1 MTSVF
6 EIFAKLGL
14 DSSDFDKGLDNAKST
29 LSNMGSAVGSG
40 LGTIAKIGTA
50 AVATASAGIAAL
62 GTMAVKGYADYEQL
76 TGGVET
82 LFKTSSNAV
91 MDYANNA
98 YKTAGLTAND
108 YMETVTGFSASLI
121 SSLDGDTAKAAEIAN
136 MSITDMSDNAN
147 KMGTDI
153 ESIKTAYQGFA
164 KQNYTM
170 LDNLKLGYGGTKQ
183 EMERLLADA
192 EKLTGQ
198 KYDISNFSD
207 IAEAIHAIQ
216 TEMDI
221 TGTTAKEAGST
232 ISGSVASMKS
242 AWDNL
247 VVGLADGNADLGQL
261 IDNVVTSAETAFN
274 NILPVAEQALMGIG
288 QLVTDLAPI
297 IGQKLPELI
306 TNLLPQILETGVQF
320 IGALGQGIID
330 NLPALVDAAVQIV
343 VTLVTGIVG
352 ALPQLAEGAVELITS
367 LGEALI
373 DNGDELLDAGSE
385 LLDFVV
391 DGVANGLPKLLDS
404 GTKMLENLYN
414 GFWNNLPK
422 MITAV
427 GKMANDMLNYIL
439 KNLPQFMSKGAD
451 LLINIVN
458 GFINNLPQIVA
469 AVVQMISQ
477 LVSTIAQNLPQ
488 ILQQGV
494 EIIGKLV
501 AGLIQAI
508 PKVVAAIPKIISS
521 IVTEFGK
528 YDWLKIGTDIIK
540 GIAKGITGAAGE
552 IARAAKN
559 AAKKAF
565 DAAKDFLGIHS
576 PSRLMRDQVG
586 RYISEGIAVGIEDN
600 LNSITN
606 SMNDVAD
613 LVSQPI
619 DVGEVGMTGG
629 SGSGNAY
636 NSSNSVVIN
645 VYGAVG
651 QNVNELAEIVSRKIN
666 ASVNRRG
673 AAWA

>member
-29 LSNMGSAVGSG
+29 LSSMGSAVGSG
-40 LGTIAKIGTA
+40 LGTVAKIGTA
-50 AVATASAGIAAL
+50 AVASASAGIAAL

-121 SSLDGDTAKAAEIAN
+121 SSLDGDTAKAAEVAN
-136 MSITDMSDNAN
+136 MAITDMSDNAN

-153 ESIKTAYQGFA
+153 ESIKTTYQGFA

-247 VVGLADGNADLGQL
+247 VAGLANGNADLGQL
-261 IDNVVTSAETAFN
+261 IDNVVVSAETAFN
-274 NILPVAEQALMGIG
+274 NILPVAERALMGIG

-297 IGQKLPELI
+297 IGEKLPELI
-306 TNLLPQILETGVQF
+306 TTLLPQIIDTGTQF

-352 ALPQLAEGAVELITS
+352 ALPQLAEGAVELVTS

-373 DNGDELLDAGSE
+373 DNGDTLLDAGSD

-391 DGVANGLPKLLDS
+391 DGVKKELPKLLDS
-404 GTKMLENLYN
+404 GAKMLENLHN
-414 GFWNNLPK
+414 GFWKNLPK

-427 GKMANDMLNYIL
+427 GKMANDMLSYIL
-439 KNLPQFMSKGAD
+439 KNLPEFMSKGAD
-451 LLINIVN
+451 LIINIAK
-458 GFINNLPQIVA
+458 GFIDNLPEIVS
-469 AVVQMISQ
+469 AVAEMIAKFIA
-477 LVSTIAQNLPQ
+477 TIAENLPD

-501 AGLIQAI
+501 AGLIQSI
-508 PKVVAAIPKIISS
+508 PDVVAAIPKIISA
-521 IVTEFGK
+521 ITDEFGK
-528 YDWLKIGTDIIK
+528 HDWLEIGTNIVK
-540 GIAKGITGAAGE
+540 GIADGITGGLGLIKDAAVS
-552 IARAAKN
+552 AAKT
-559 AAKKAF
+559 AFKK
-565 DAAKDFLGIHS
+565 AKDFLKIES
-576 PSRLMRDQVG
+576 PSKLMRDKVG

-613 LVSQPI
+613 LVSQPMS
-619 DVGEVGMTGG
+619 VGEIGMTGG
-629 SGSGNAY
+629 NGSGSAY
-636 NSSNSVVIN
+636 NTSNSVVIN

-666 ASVNRRG
+666 AQVSRRG
-673 AAWA
+673 AVWA

>member
-14 DSSDFDKGLDNAKST
+14 DSSDFDKGLNDAKST

-40 LGTIAKIGTA
+40 LRTVAKIGTA
-50 AVATASAGIAAL
+50 AVASASAGIAAL

-82 LFKTSSNAV
+82 LYKDSYDKIAQ
-91 MDYANNA
+91 YAQDA
-98 YKTAGLTAND
+98 YKTAGMAANE
-108 YMETVTGFSASLI
+108 YMDMSIKTGAAMIASVG
-121 SSLDGDTAKAAEIAN
+121 GDTEKAADLMN
-136 MSITDMSDNAN
+136 TSITDMADNVN
-147 KMGTDI
+147 KMGTNMEDVQN
-153 ESIKTAYQGFA
+153 AYRGFSRG
-164 KQNYTM
+164 NFTM
-170 LDNLKLGYGGTKQ
+170 LDNLALGFSGTKEGMQQLLDKAQ
-183 EMERLLADA
+183 E
-192 EKLTGQ
+192 LTGLH
-198 KYDISNFSD
+198 YDINSYAD
-207 IAEAIHAIQ
+207 IAQAIHEVQ
-216 TEMDI
+216 VEMGI
-221 TGTTAKEAGST
+221 AGTTAKEASET

-247 VVGLADGNADLGQL
+247 VVGLADGNSDFGQL
-261 IDNVVTSAETAFN
+261 INNVVTSAETAFN

-288 QLVTDLAPI
+288 KLVTDLAPI
-297 IGQKLPELI
+297 IGEKLPELI
-306 TNLLPQILETGVQF
+306 TNLLPQIMDTGTQF

-352 ALPQLAEGAVELITS
+352 ALPQLADGAVTLITS
-367 LGEALI
+367 LGESLI
-373 DNGDELLDAGSE
+373 SNGDTLLYAGSQ
-385 LLDFVV
+385 LLDFVAN
-391 DGVANGLPKLLDS
+391 GVANGLPKLLDS
-404 GTKMLENLYN
+404 GAKMLENLYN
-414 GFWNNLPK
+414 GYWKNIPK

-439 KNLPQFMSKGAD
+439 KNLPQFMSRGAD

-458 GFINNLPQIVA
+458 GFINNLPQIVTA
-469 AVVQMISQ
+469 ITQMIAQ
-477 LVSTIAQNLPQ
+477 FISTIGSNLPQ
-488 ILQQGV
+488 ILQQGI
-494 EIIGKLV
+494 EIIEKLV

-508 PKVVAAIPKIISS
+508 PQVVAAIPQIISS
-521 IVTEFGK
+521 IVDTFGK
-528 YDWLKIGTDIIK
+528 YDWLSIGINIIK
-540 GIAKGITGAAGE
+540 GIASGIANAAGL
-552 IARAAKN
+552 IADAARN

-565 DAAKDFLGIHS
+565 DAAKAFLGIHS

-586 RYISEGIAVGIEDN
+586 RYISEGIAVGIDQNVDSIED
-600 LNSITN
+600 
-606 SMNDVAD
+606 SMRNISD
-613 LVSQPI
+613 LVAQPMS
-619 DVGEVGMTGG
+619 VGEVGFAGC

>member
-14 DSSDFDKGLDNAKST
+14 DSSDFDKGLNDAKST

-40 LGTIAKIGTA
+40 LRTVAKIGTA
-50 AVATASAGIAAL
+50 AVASASAGIAAL

-82 LFKTSSNAV
+82 LYKDSYDKIAQ
-91 MDYANNA
+91 YAQDA
-98 YKTAGLTAND
+98 YKTAGMAANE
-108 YMETVTGFSASLI
+108 YMDMSIKTGAAMIASVG
-121 SSLDGDTAKAAEIAN
+121 GDTEKAADLMN
-136 MSITDMSDNAN
+136 TSITDMADNVN
-147 KMGTDI
+147 KMGTNMEDVQN
-153 ESIKTAYQGFA
+153 AYRGFSRG
-164 KQNYTM
+164 NFTM
-170 LDNLKLGYGGTKQ
+170 LDNLALGFSGTKEGMQQLLDKAQ
-183 EMERLLADA
+183 E
-192 EKLTGQ
+192 LTGLH
-198 KYDISNFSD
+198 YDINSYAD
-207 IAEAIHAIQ
+207 IAQAIHEVQ
-216 TEMDI
+216 VEMGI
-221 TGTTAKEAGST
+221 AGTTAKEASET
-232 ISGSVASMKS
+232 ISGSVAAMKS
-242 AWDNL
+242 AWSNL
-247 VVGLADGNADLGQL
+247 VAGLANGNADLGQL

-274 NILPVAEQALMGIG
+274 NILPVAERALMGIG
-288 QLVTDLAPI
+288 QLVTDIAPI
-297 IGQKLPELI
+297 IGQRLPELI
-306 TNLLPQILETGVQF
+306 TTLLPQILETGTQF

-330 NLPALVDAAVQIV
+330 NLPALVGAAAQIV

-352 ALPQLAEGAVELITS
+352 ALPQLTKGAVELIAA

-373 DNGDELLDAGSE
+373 DNGDELLDAGSD
-385 LLDFVV
+385 LLGFVV

-404 GTKMLENLYN
+404 GAKMLTNLYN

-439 KNLPQFMSKGAD
+439 QNLPQFMSRGAD
-451 LLINIVN
+451 LLTNIAN
-458 GFINNLPQIVA
+458 GFTNNLPQIVS
-469 AVVQMISQ
+469 AVVKMITQ
-477 LVSTIAQNLPQ
+477 FIATIAQNLPN

-494 EIIGKLV
+494 VIIGKLV

-508 PKVVAAIPKIISS
+508 PQIVAAIPMIIST
-521 IVTEFGK
+521 IVNTFGK
-528 YDWLKIGTDIIK
+528 YDWLSIGINIIK
-540 GIAKGITGAAGE
+540 GIASGIANTAGLIADAA
-552 IARAAKN
+552 RN

-565 DAAKDFLGIHS
+565 DAAKAFLGIHS

-586 RYISEGIAVGIEDN
+586 RYISEGIAVGIDQNVDSIED
-600 LNSITN
+600 
-606 SMNDVAD
+606 SMRNISD
-613 LVSQPI
+613 LVAQPMS
-619 DVGEVGMTGG
+619 VGEVGFAGG

>member
-14 DSSDFDKGLDNAKST
+14 DSSDFDKGLDSAKST

-50 AVATASAGIAAL
+50 AVASASAGIAAL
-62 GTMAVKGYADYEQL
+62 GTMAVKGYADYDQL

-121 SSLDGDTAKAAEIAN
+121 SSLDGDTAKAAEVAN
-136 MSITDMSDNAN
+136 MAITDMSDNAN

-153 ESIKTAYQGFA
+153 ESIKTTYQGFA

-170 LDNLKLGYGGTKQ
+170 LDNLKLGYGGTKS

-297 IGQKLPELI
+297 IGEKLPELI
-306 TNLLPQILETGVQF
+306 TTLLPQIIDTGTQF

-352 ALPQLAEGAVELITS
+352 ALPQLAEGAVELVTS

-391 DGVANGLPKLLDS
+391 DGVVNGLPKLLDS
-404 GTKMLENLYN
+404 GAKMLENLHN
-414 GFWNNLPK
+414 GFYKNLPK
-422 MITAV
+422 MITVAGTMINNV
-427 GKMANDMLNYIL
+427 LQYIL
-439 KNLPQFMSKGAD
+439 SNFPKFLQKGME
-451 LLINIVN
+451 LLSNIAN
-458 GFINNLPQIVA
+458 GILNNLPQIIEAITKV
-469 AVVQMISQ
+469 
-477 LVSTIAQNLPQ
+477 IAQLIATIVSNLPQ
-488 ILQQGV
+488 ILQQGI

-508 PKVVAAIPKIISS
+508 PQIVGAVPKLISAITDS
-521 IVTEFGK
+521 FGK
-528 YDWLKIGTDIIK
+528 YDWGSIGKNLID
-540 GIAKGITGAAGE
+540 GIAKGISSAAGK
-552 IARAAKN
+552 IAEAARN
-559 AAKKAF
+559 AAKSAF
-565 DAAKDFLGIHS
+565 DAAKKFLKIES
-576 PSRLMRDQVG
+576 PSKLMRDQVG
-586 RYISEGIAVGIEDN
+586 RYISEGIAVGIDQNVDSIEDSMR
-600 LNSITN
+600 SI
-606 SMNDVAD
+606 SD

-629 SGSGNAY
+629 IGSGSAY

>member
-14 DSSDFDKGLDNAKST
+14 DSSDFDKGLNDAKST

-40 LGTIAKIGTA
+40 LGTVAKIGTA
-50 AVATASAGIAAL
+50 AVASASAGIAAL

-82 LFKTSSNAV
+82 LFKTSSSAV

-136 MSITDMSDNAN
+136 MAITDMSDNAN

-153 ESIKTAYQGFA
+153 ESIKTTYQGFA

-247 VVGLADGNADLGQL
+247 VVGLAYGNADLGQL

-274 NILPVAEQALMGIG
+274 NILPVAERALIGIG
-288 QLVTDLAPI
+288 QLVTDIAPI
-297 IGQKLPELI
+297 IGQRLPELI
-306 TNLLPQILETGVQF
+306 TTLLPQILETGTQF

-330 NLPALVDAAVQIV
+330 NLPALVGSAAQIV

-352 ALPQLAEGAVELITS
+352 ALPQLTKGAVELIS
-367 LGEALI
+367 ALGEALI
-373 DNGDELLDAGSE
+373 DNGDELLDAGSD
-385 LLDFVV
+385 LLGFVV

-404 GTKMLENLYN
+404 GAKMLTNLYN

-439 KNLPQFMSKGAD
+439 QNLPQFMSRGAD
-451 LLINIVN
+451 LLTNIAN
-458 GFINNLPQIVA
+458 GFTNNLPQIVS
-469 AVVQMISQ
+469 AVVKMITQ
-477 LVSTIAQNLPQ
+477 FIATIAQNLPH

-494 EIIGKLV
+494 VIIGKLV

-508 PKVVAAIPKIISS
+508 PQIVAAIPRIIST
-521 IVTEFGK
+521 IVNTFGK
-528 YDWLKIGTDIIK
+528 YDWLSIGINIIK
-540 GIAKGITGAAGE
+540 GIASGIANAAGL
-552 IARAAKN
+552 IADAARN

-565 DAAKDFLGIHS
+565 DAAKAFLGIHS

-586 RYISEGIAVGIEDN
+586 RYISEGIAVGIDQNVDSIED
-600 LNSITN
+600 
-606 SMNDVAD
+606 SMRNISD
-613 LVSQPI
+613 LVAQPMS
-619 DVGEVGMTGG
+619 VGEVGFAGG

>member
-274 NILPVAEQALMGIG
+274 NILPVAEQALM
-288 QLVTDLAPI
+288 
-297 IGQKLPELI
+297 E
-306 TNLLPQILETGVQF
+306 
-320 IGALGQGIID
+320 
-330 NLPALVDAAVQIV
+330 
-343 VTLVTGIVG
+343 
-352 ALPQLAEGAVELITS
+352 
-367 LGEALI
+367 
-373 DNGDELLDAGSE
+373 
-385 LLDFVV
+385 
-391 DGVANGLPKLLDS
+391 
-404 GTKMLENLYN
+404 
-414 GFWNNLPK
+414 
-422 MITAV
+422 
-427 GKMANDMLNYIL
+427 
-439 KNLPQFMSKGAD
+439 
-451 LLINIVN
+451 
-458 GFINNLPQIVA
+458 
-469 AVVQMISQ
+469 
-477 LVSTIAQNLPQ
+477 
-488 ILQQGV
+488 
-494 EIIGKLV
+494 
-501 AGLIQAI
+501 
-508 PKVVAAIPKIISS
+508 
-521 IVTEFGK
+521 
-528 YDWLKIGTDIIK
+528 
-540 GIAKGITGAAGE
+540 
-552 IARAAKN
+552 
-559 AAKKAF
+559 
-565 DAAKDFLGIHS
+565 
-576 PSRLMRDQVG
+576 
-586 RYISEGIAVGIEDN
+586 
-600 LNSITN
+600 
-606 SMNDVAD
+606 
-613 LVSQPI
+613 
-619 DVGEVGMTGG
+619 
-629 SGSGNAY
+629 
-636 NSSNSVVIN
+636 
-645 VYGAVG
+645 
-651 QNVNELAEIVSRKIN
+651 
-666 ASVNRRG
+666 
-673 AAWA
+673 

>member
-14 DSSDFDKGLDNAKST
+14 DSSDFDKGLNDAKST

-40 LGTIAKIGTA
+40 LGTVAKIGTA

-82 LFKTSSNAV
+82 LFKTSSSAV

-136 MSITDMSDNAN
+136 MAITDMSDNAN

-153 ESIKTAYQGFA
+153 ESIKTTYQGFA

-247 VVGLADGNADLGQL
+247 VVGLAYGNADLGQL

-288 QLVTDLAPI
+288 QLVTDIAPI
-297 IGQKLPELI
+297 IGEKLPELI
-306 TNLLPQILETGVQF
+306 TNLLPQIMDTGTQF

-352 ALPQLAEGAVELITS
+352 ALPQLADGAVTLITS
-367 LGEALI
+367 LGESLI
-373 DNGDELLDAGSE
+373 SNGDTLLDAGSQ

-391 DGVANGLPKLLDS
+391 NGVANGLPKLLDS
-404 GTKMLENLYN
+404 GAKMLENLYN
-414 GFWNNLPK
+414 GYWKNLPK

-439 KNLPQFMSKGAD
+439 KNLPQFMSRGAD

-458 GFINNLPQIVA
+458 GFINNLPQIVTA
-469 AVVQMISQ
+469 ITQMIAQ
-477 LVSTIAQNLPQ
+477 FISTIGSNLPQ
-488 ILQQGV
+488 ILQQGI
-494 EIIGKLV
+494 EIIEKLV

-508 PKVVAAIPKIISS
+508 PQVVAAIPQIISS
-521 IVTEFGK
+521 IVDTFGK
-528 YDWLKIGTDIIK
+528 YDWLSIGKNIIK
-540 GIAKGITGAAGE
+540 GIASGIANAAGL
-552 IARAAKN
+552 IADAARN

-586 RYISEGIAVGIEDN
+586 RYISEGIAVGIDQNVDSIED
-600 LNSITN
+600 
-606 SMNDVAD
+606 SMRNISD
-613 LVSQPI
+613 LVAQPMS
-619 DVGEVGMTGG
+619 VGEVGFAGG

>member
-1 MTSVF
+1 MDLLKLKAT
-6 EIFAKLGL
+6 LGL
-14 DSSDFDKGLDNAKST
+14 DSSEYEKGLTGAKNFATSI
-29 LSNMGSAVGSG
+29 GSG
-40 LGTIAKIGTA
+40 IGKA
-50 AVATASAGIAAL
+50 MDIGVKAVAAATAGVAAL

-91 MDYANNA
+91 MGYANNA

-136 MSITDMSDNAN
+136 MAITDMSDNAN

-153 ESIKTAYQGFA
+153 ESIKTTYQGFA

-274 NILPVAEQALMGIG
+274 NILPVAERALMGIG
-288 QLVTDLAPI
+288 QLVTDLAPV

-320 IGALGQGIID
+320 IGALGQGITN

-352 ALPQLAEGAVELITS
+352 ALPQLTKGAIELIAS
-367 LGEALI
+367 LGKALT
-373 DNGDELLDAGSE
+373 DNGDELLGAGSD
-385 LLDFVV
+385 LLGFVV

-404 GTKMLENLYN
+404 GAKMLENLFN
-414 GFWNNLPK
+414 GFWKNLPK

-439 KNLPQFMSKGAD
+439 KNLPQFMSRGAD

-458 GFINNLPQIVA
+458 GFVNNLPQIVS
-469 AVVQMISQ
+469 AVYQMIAQ
-477 LVSTIAQNLPQ
+477 FIATIAQNLPQ

-494 EIIGKLV
+494 VIIGKLQ

-521 IVTEFGK
+521 IVNEFGK
-528 YDWLKIGTDIIK
+528 YDWLSIGINIIK

-565 DAAKDFLGIHS
+565 DSAKDFLGIHS

-600 LNSITN
+600 LDSITN

-619 DVGEVGMTGG
+619 DVGEVGMTGNSG
-629 SGSGNAY
+629 SGSAY
-636 NSSNSVVIN
+636 NTSNSVVIN